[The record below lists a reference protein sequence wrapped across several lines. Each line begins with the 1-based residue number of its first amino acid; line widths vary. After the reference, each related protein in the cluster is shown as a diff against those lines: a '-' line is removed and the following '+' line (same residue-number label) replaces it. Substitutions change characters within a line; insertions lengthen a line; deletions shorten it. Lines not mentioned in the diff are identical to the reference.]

1 MSSLSASSEDAMFLN
16 CFFVH
21 KGFSLASQ
29 QFVKSDSDF
38 LLRRSNCSAISF
50 VKDARSRTTDT
61 SPSIW
66 TQSFIHPM
74 LFSDALRISMREA
87 ANLRRFL
94 TESSSL
100 DPAANQLLGGSPRI
114 KKVRFDLWRFGYYF
128 W

>member
-1 MSSLSASSEDAMFLN
+1 
-16 CFFVH
+16 
-21 KGFSLASQ
+21 
-29 QFVKSDSDF
+29 
-38 LLRRSNCSAISF
+38 
-50 VKDARSRTTDT
+50 
-61 SPSIW
+61 
-66 TQSFIHPM
+66 M